1 LSGDPEEMAVFG
13 RFLDL
18 LAASGVAELMP
29 KADLRRD
36 GGGRPPYDPCALLAT
51 VIFAFSDCGGS
62 VRDINESCR
71 YDIRYKFLMS
81 GECPEKSAVCDFM
94 NGAVLPN
101 CEAIFAKVTGAI
113 LREMGVSPLDRV
125 FIDGSKFEA
134 NANKYKFRFKSRKRM
149 LSLLDRARTL
159 FLSAGIPFPESPG
172 RPFSLPM
179 GRAAGEAADRL
190 RAEGT
195 DPAGIVTGRGRRLTP
210 GERLLV
216 EAERLLQRML
226 AYEET
231 EAICGP
237 SRDSYYRTD
246 TDATAMCLKEDYYS
260 GLGSNMHAAYNVQY
274 AVSSG
279 IIVGYYVSQDRSDSR
294 TFPAFVDR
302 LRDMWGAYPSAI
314 CADAGY
320 GSLANYQYLRARG
333 IGNFVKYPGWEG
345 EVSGTRPAFIAL
357 SPDGA
362 LRCIDGKEAAPVPP
376 PRHPRYC
383 GSEFVAVEHCGR
395 CPYMR
400 FCRMPLREKSGRA
413 RVFEIVRPLLAF
425 KEEAKRNLLSPEGIE
440 MRVNRSIQV
449 EGTFGMIKQDLGY
462 DRFRR
467 RGLGGAAMEMM
478 LTCLGANV
486 RKYFRFLRTGKLPEF
501 WKAPEGL
508 AAESPH
514 RLTCA
519 VRRGGRSRRN
529 LRKQPNQVAKR
540 MGGSQA

>member
-1 LSGDPEEMAVFG
+1 
-13 RFLDL
+13 
-18 LAASGVAELMP
+18 
-29 KADLRRD
+29 
-36 GGGRPPYDPCALLAT
+36 
-51 VIFAFSDCGGS
+51 
-62 VRDINESCR
+62 
-71 YDIRYKFLMS
+71 
-81 GECPEKSAVCDFM
+81 M

-362 LRCIDGKEAAPVPP
+362 LRCIDGKEAAPGSSAEASPILRLRVRGGGALREMPVHEVLPDAPQGKVRPRQGVRDSPPP
-376 PRHPRYC
+376 PRLQGGGEEEPPVAGGDRDEGQPEHP
-383 GSEFVAVEHCGR
+383 GR
-395 CPYMR
+395 GDVRDDQAGPR
-400 FCRMPLREKSGRA
+400 VRQVQEEGARRSRDGDDADLPRRQRAEILQVPEDGEAPRILEGAGRA
-413 RVFEIVRPLLAF
+413 RGRVSPQADLRRETRREKPAQP
-425 KEEAKRNLLSPEGIE
+425 EEA
-440 MRVNRSIQV
+440 
-449 EGTFGMIKQDLGY
+449 
-462 DRFRR
+462 
-467 RGLGGAAMEMM
+467 A
-478 LTCLGANV
+478 
-486 RKYFRFLRTGKLPEF
+486 
-501 WKAPEGL
+501 
-508 AAESPH
+508 
-514 RLTCA
+514 
-519 VRRGGRSRRN
+519 
-529 LRKQPNQVAKR
+529 
-540 MGGSQA
+540 